1 MKTLLLDR
9 SAWDCVLDAE
19 GNWALADV
27 PYAIAQDVASA
38 VKLFLG
44 ELWYQTDK
52 GVPYFE
58 NILGQ
63 FPPLELMRQKITDA
77 ALTVPGILPNG
88 SVKVTIASFV
98 GRAVTGQIAIITN
111 DGQALGVTF

>member
-1 MKTLLLDR
+1 MATP
-9 SAWDCVLDAE
+9 
-19 GNWALADV
+19 
-27 PYAIAQDVASA
+27 PYAVAQDVASA
-38 VKLFLG
+38 VKLFLA
-44 ELWYQTDK
+44 ELWYDTTK

-63 FPPLELMRQKITDA
+63 FPPLEFMRQKISDA

-88 SVKVTIASFV
+88 SVQVTIASFAN
-98 GRAVTGQIAIITN
+98 RAVTGQIAIITN